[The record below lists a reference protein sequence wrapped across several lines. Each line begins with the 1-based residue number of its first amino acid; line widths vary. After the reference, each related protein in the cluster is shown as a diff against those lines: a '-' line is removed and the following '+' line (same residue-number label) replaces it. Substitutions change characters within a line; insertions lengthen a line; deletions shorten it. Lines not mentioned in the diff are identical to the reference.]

1 MIEKKKRIQREK
13 KLLVQICDW
22 LELHNVVYIHLE
34 TAITRFVNGAMKTFV
49 VNSIN
54 DCYVGVLDLIIFL
67 PKCVLIIDT
76 KYGYNKF
83 TPDQIYWTN
92 KMLRCE
98 YVVSTNEVKSFEH
111 FIEIYNGCLK

>member
-1 MIEKKKRIQREK
+1 MNEKKKRVQREK

-22 LELHNVVYIHLE
+22 LELHNVIYIHLE

-49 VNSIN
+49 INSIN
-54 DCYVGVLDLIIFL
+54 NCYVGVLDLIIFL

-83 TPDQIYWTN
+83 TTDQKEWIDE
-92 KMLRCE
+92 MLKCQ
-98 YVVSTNEVKSFEH
+98 YVVSTDEVKSFEH
-111 FIEIYNGCLK
+111 FIEIYNKCLR